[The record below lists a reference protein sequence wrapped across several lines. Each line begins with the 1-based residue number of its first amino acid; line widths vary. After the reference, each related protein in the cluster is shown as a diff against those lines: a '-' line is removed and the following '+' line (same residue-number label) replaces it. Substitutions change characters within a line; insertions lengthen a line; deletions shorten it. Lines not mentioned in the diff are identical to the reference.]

1 MMKARKDR
9 ISAEADGQRD
19 TKIACTRR

>member
-1 MMKARKDR
+1 MKARKER